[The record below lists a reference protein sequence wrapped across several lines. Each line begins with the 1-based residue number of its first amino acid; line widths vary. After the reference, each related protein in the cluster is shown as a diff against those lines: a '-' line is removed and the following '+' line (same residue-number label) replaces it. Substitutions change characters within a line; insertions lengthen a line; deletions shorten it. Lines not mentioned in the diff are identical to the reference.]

1 MIDYNNIG
9 LPHAKEVNQLSCDIA
24 HDLALRALGL
34 IVLQYRFGSSVQ
46 ISNRD
51 LNDMMRTI
59 GSDKYQVSTSVTD
72 ERIQRALKDKGYA
85 VTCIDKCTIE
95 VEGW

>member
-1 MIDYNNIG
+1 MIDYDNIG

-24 HDLALRALGL
+24 YDLALRALGL

-72 ERIQRALKDKGYA
+72 ERIQQALKDNGYA

>member
-1 MIDYNNIG
+1 
-9 LPHAKEVNQLSCDIA
+9 
-24 HDLALRALGL
+24 
-34 IVLQYRFGSSVQ
+34 
-46 ISNRD
+46 
-51 LNDMMRTI
+51 MMRTI

-72 ERIQRALKDKGYA
+72 ERIQQALKDKGYA

>member
-1 MIDYNNIG
+1 MIDYDNIG

-24 HDLALRALGL
+24 YDLALRALGL

-59 GSDKYQVSTSVTD
+59 GSDKYQVSTSV
-72 ERIQRALKDKGYA
+72 KGYA